1 VRKKNYQ
8 HFYEIDSRRVAA
20 AAAMVVVA
28 VGERTASKL
37 IAIQCEY

>member
-8 HFYEIDSRRVAA
+8 HFYEIDSRRVA